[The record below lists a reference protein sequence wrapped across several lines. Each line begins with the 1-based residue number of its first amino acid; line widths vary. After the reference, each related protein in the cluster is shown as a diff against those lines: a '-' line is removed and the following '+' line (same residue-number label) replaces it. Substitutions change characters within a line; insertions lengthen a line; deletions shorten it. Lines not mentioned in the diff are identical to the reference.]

1 MQWFCSTTTIST
13 LKSVE
18 ERSGKPQKATHR
30 CTACA
35 RIGAAARPAR
45 YLVDSTLYF
54 TPAFGP
60 RRRAH
65 RSEDRARHRLDASS
79 RWRKTVNTP
88 KKVKTD
94 RGRNARRS
102 SSRLLSRV
110 PRTRFHTVTDRS
122 PDPHAGTTE
131 VCSGCAAPGPAQA
144 SQARHTS
151 EPGRGAERERPH
163 TPLLLRTLAT
173 VDDTTHATD
182 DDSTSTKQ
190 QNSSAE
196 ETTSCQ
202 KCKWARR
209 LSPPSP

>member
-1 MQWFCSTTTIST
+1 MRREAES
-13 LKSVE
+13 
-18 ERSGKPQKATHR
+18 HR
-30 CTACA
+30 KRPTACA

-110 PRTRFHTVTDRS
+110 PRTFPHRQITGRGRGPHAHDRS
-122 PDPHAGTTE
+122 VFRP
-131 VCSGCAAPGPAQA
+131 GCAAPGPAQA
-144 SQARHTS
+144 SHARHTS